1 MKTKDLKIRRLAY
14 ITTDDPLDQRSWSG
28 IYFRMFGALK
38 SEFEEVIPFGP
49 INAPMIVFLIKI
61 YQFFSLYFFQRRYDR
76 SHSVLLSRA
85 YGYILKK
92 KLQNKK
98 IDAIFAPSGATLIA
112 FLDTKIPIY
121 YYSDATANLLID
133 YYFFNL
139 SKLSRKELNRIESN
153 ALNKSKAAIF
163 SSLWSA
169 QDAISTYLADPNK
182 VKIVKMGANI
192 PPPSEKL
199 NIIKKLDNKY
209 CNLLFV
215 GVDWKR
221 KGGEIVLETLDILT
235 EIGFKATLTVCGCT
249 PPESRPNM
257 TVYPFLNK
265 EKETDLKIFLQLFE
279 NAHIFFFPTRAECSG
294 IVICEAAAFGIP
306 IISTD
311 TGGVAS
317 YIKNNETG
325 YLLPL
330 DAKSE
335 DYAKLIMTLFS
346 DKKLYSEMANQSRI
360 LYHSELNWQVWAKE
374 IFEIIQSSKKID

>member
-1 MKTKDLKIRRLAY
+1 
-14 ITTDDPLDQRSWSG
+14 
-28 IYFRMFGALK
+28 MFGALK

-209 CNLLFV
+209 
-215 GVDWKR
+215 
-221 KGGEIVLETLDILT
+221 
-235 EIGFKATLTVCGCT
+235 
-249 PPESRPNM
+249 
-257 TVYPFLNK
+257 
-265 EKETDLKIFLQLFE
+265 
-279 NAHIFFFPTRAECSG
+279 
-294 IVICEAAAFGIP
+294 
-306 IISTD
+306 
-311 TGGVAS
+311 
-317 YIKNNETG
+317 
-325 YLLPL
+325 
-330 DAKSE
+330 
-335 DYAKLIMTLFS
+335 
-346 DKKLYSEMANQSRI
+346 QSM
-360 LYHSELNWQVWAKE
+360 
-374 IFEIIQSSKKID
+374 